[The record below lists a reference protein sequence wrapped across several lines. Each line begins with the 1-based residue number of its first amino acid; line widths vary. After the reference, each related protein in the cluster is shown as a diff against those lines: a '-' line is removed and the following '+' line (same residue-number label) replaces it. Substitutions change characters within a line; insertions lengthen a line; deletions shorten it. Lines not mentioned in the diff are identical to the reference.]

1 MFLNM
6 ADVNRVWVSVERGS
20 YGANKLVK
28 FFAGGDSVADVH
40 AHLSGAFGD
49 MAADNILAH
58 VGELGTE
65 EAFDNLKQGGV
76 VGGTSG
82 PATSKPAADGPI
94 CQHGPRVLKSGVKN
108 GNKWSAWMCPTAQ
121 GAPDKC
127 KPEWV

>member
-40 AHLSGAFGD
+40 THLSGAFGD
-49 MAADNILAH
+49 LAADNILAH

-65 EAFDNLKQGGV
+65 EAFDNLKAGAV
-76 VGGTSG
+76 IGGTSS
-82 PATSKPAADGPI
+82 PDNSAPAADGPI
-94 CQHGPRVLKSGVKN
+94 CKHGPRVLKSGVKN
-108 GNKWSAWMCPTAQ
+108 GKAWSAWMCPTAQ

-127 KPEWV
+127 KPEWL

>member
-40 AHLSGAFGD
+40 THLSGAFGD
-49 MAADNILAH
+49 LAADNILAH

-65 EAFDNLKQGGV
+65 EAFDNLKAGGV
-76 VGGTSG
+76 IGGTSG
-82 PATSKPAADGPI
+82 PDNSAAAADGPI
-94 CQHGPRVLKSGVKN
+94 CKHGPRVLKSGVKN
-108 GNKWSAWMCPTAQ
+108 GKAWSAWMCPTAQ

-127 KPEWV
+127 KPEWL